1 MTKELISLFLENKY
15 KVLKSIGNHN
25 NHIGI
30 PLALTKLNNNYDIV
44 VLELGMNHKGEI
56 SKLSKM
62 CKPNISV
69 ITNIGT
75 AHIGNLGSKKKI
87 YKAKMEI
94 IDGMQN
100 GTLIVNGEDYFL
112 RKSNGIKC
120 IYNGKIISN
129 LNEVKFYIGNKEFI
143 LNMPG
148 KYLISNV
155 LLALKVGEILGIS
168 LDEMQHSLLKYK
180 PLDSRLNVIN
190 KNNNIIIDDC
200 YNSNFESV
208 IGLLDILDNIDKN
221 ITLILGDIL
230 ELGKYTKKIHTKIGK
245 ILKNKNYQK
254 VILVGNNMYYAH
266 KKYKKSIYFQN
277 TNELINYLKDNKTD
291 NIVIAIK
298 ASRNMHFEN
307 IKKIV

>member
-30 PLALTKLNNNYDIV
+30 PLTLTKLNNNYDIV

-94 IDGMQN
+94 LDGMQN

-168 LDEMQHSLLKYK
+168 LDEMQHSLLKYES
-180 PLDSRLNVIN
+180 LDSRLNIIN

-208 IGLLDILDNIDKN
+208 MGLFDILDNIDKN

-277 TNELINYLKDNKTD
+277 TNELINYLKDNKVD